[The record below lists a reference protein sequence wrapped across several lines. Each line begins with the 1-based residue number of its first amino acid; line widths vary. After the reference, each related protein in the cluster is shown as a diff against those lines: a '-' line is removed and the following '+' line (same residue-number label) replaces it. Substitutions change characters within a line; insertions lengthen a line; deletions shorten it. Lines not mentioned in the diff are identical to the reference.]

1 MMDDGLGPMSSL
13 LLKCL
18 SPGIIASS
26 CTCATRVKGCWR
38 WWCCSVAPTPYSCTS
53 TRCCSRAYP
62 CCFSLGLC
70 RVLFPLPPPI
80 GPLDGD
86 PPLLPVRRNLRP
98 SPLLVAGVASS
109 QSRIPRCRIR
119 VIEFIVQFDNELF
132 DRMTE
137 THARA
142 TTDSG

>member
-1 MMDDGLGPMSSL
+1 MDGLVPMSPL
-13 LLKCL
+13 LMKRL
-18 SPGIIASS
+18 SPCIIAGS
-26 CTCATRVKGCWR
+26 CTCAARVIGCWR
-38 WWCCSVAPTPYSCTS
+38 WCSCCVAPTPYSCT
-53 TRCCSRAYP
+53 TTPCCSRTHP
-62 CCFSLGLC
+62 CCLSLGLC
-70 RVLFPLPPPI
+70 RLLFPLPPPF
-80 GPLDGD
+80 GPLDD
-86 PPLLPVRRNLRP
+86 DLPLVLVRRKLRP
-98 SPLLVAGVASS
+98 SPLLVASIASS